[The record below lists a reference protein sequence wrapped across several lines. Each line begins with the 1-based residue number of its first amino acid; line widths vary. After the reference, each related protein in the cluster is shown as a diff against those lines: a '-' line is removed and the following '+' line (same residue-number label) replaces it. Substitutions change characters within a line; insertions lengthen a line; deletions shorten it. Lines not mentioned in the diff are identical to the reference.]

1 MLFVNLL
8 FFSMK
13 DLILVWLMRNW
24 GKVEERGKCV
34 MVFDDMKV

>member
-24 GKVEERGKCV
+24 EKVEERGKSV
-34 MVFDDMKV
+34 MVFDDMKL